1 MKTPQVTHLI
11 MNKPSAWTM
20 CNRPRKPGMI
30 LVVVDRDGGHEAIK
44 NVCGR
49 CLEQVKRD
57 LVAFAKYRS
66 DRP

>member
-11 MNKPSAWTM
+11 LTKHGYWTR

-30 LVVVDRDGGHEAIK
+30 LVVIDRDGGHDEIK
-44 NVCGR
+44 NLCER

-57 LVAFAKYRS
+57 LVAFAKLRS